1 MENQKEVEFDLMQMF
16 RHLLRRI
23 WIVLLATAIA
33 AGAGYIYTSKNTV
46 PTYTADCLVFVYQN
60 SYGTGNGTTT
70 GTPALSYN
78 DFVISMWLTNDCEA
92 VLSSRMVTSQ
102 VVDALELNVDPDA
115 IGKNIVVTSQEESRA
130 LKLSY
135 KDTNPERAA
144 AILNKLCEVAAPE
157 IKTTLKITEF
167 TQLDQAEV
175 PTTPSKTNIAR
186 DTILAA
192 AIGFVLSA
200 AVLIVLFLLDD
211 TIRNED
217 DVDRFLGLST
227 LTTIPISVD
236 LSTDGKVSS
245 KRKKKSQVWLKRK

>member
-1 MENQKEVEFDLMQMF
+1 
-16 RHLLRRI
+16 
-23 WIVLLATAIA
+23 
-33 AGAGYIYTSKNTV
+33 
-46 PTYTADCLVFVYQN
+46 
-60 SYGTGNGTTT
+60 
-70 GTPALSYN
+70 
-78 DFVISMWLTNDCEA
+78 MWLTNDCKA
-92 VLSSRMVTSQ
+92 VLGGHKVTNK
-102 VVDALELNVDPDA
+102 VVEELNLNMSPGS
-115 IGKNIVVTSQEESRA
+115 IGKNVVVTSQEESRI

-135 KDTNPERAA
+135 TDTNPKRAA